1 MLGLGMVTFTALMK
15 RRTLYMKYKLK
26 QKQNQRITRITEKT
40 LVVGADIAKK
50 IHVARA
56 VDIRGIEL
64 GKECVFHNDQEG
76 LTKLAA
82 WMKELGRIHEK
93 TDIVFGIEPTGHYW
107 FPLAAFLKEQ
117 DIRVVVVNPHHVN
130 KSKELEDNSQTK
142 SDYKDA
148 KVIAD
153 LIRSGK
159 YSEPNLPTKEYAEL
173 RILMNFREKVM
184 VSLNQVKARITNWFD
199 RYFPEYPQVFKDWEG
214 KASLMTMRQFPTP
227 EEIVSIGAR
236 GVLTHWKTEIKRG
249 VGIKRAEQLYAAA
262 TVSIGLTEGLT
273 AARIELAAL
282 LQQYDLYCKQEESIM
297 TEVLQILEKIPG
309 TKQMLSIPGIGIL
322 TVAGFL
328 AEVGDLN
335 NYDHG
340 QQIIRL
346 AGLNLTENSSGKRK
360 GKTGIS
366 KRGRSRLRGILFRC
380 MLPMV
385 AKNKE
390 FKALHEYYTTRSQNP
405 LKKKQSIIALCGKL
419 VRVLYTL
426 GTKQKE
432 YNANEVLGPI
442 RQAQLQQSAA

>member
-1 MLGLGMVTFTALMK
+1 
-15 RRTLYMKYKLK
+15 MKYKLK
-26 QKQNQRITRITEKT
+26 DKQNQRITRITEKT

-56 VDIRGIEL
+56 VDFRGIEL
-64 GKECVFHNDQEG
+64 GKECVFHNDREG
-76 LTKLAA
+76 LTQLAT
-82 WMKELGRIHEK
+82 WMKELGQLHEK

-117 DIRVVVVNPHHVN
+117 GIKIVVVNPHHVN
-130 KSKELEDNSQTK
+130 RSKELEDNSQTK

-153 LIRSGK
+153 LIRNGK

-173 RILMNFREKVM
+173 RILMTVREKIM
-184 VSLNQVKARITNWFD
+184 VSLNQVKARIANWFD
-199 RYFPEYPQVFKDWEG
+199 RYFPEYPRVFKDWEG
-214 KASLMTMRQFPTP
+214 KTSLMTMHQFPTP
-227 EEIVSIGAR
+227 EKIVSTGAR
-236 GVLTHWKTEIKRG
+236 GVLTHWKTEVKRG

-262 TVSIGLTEGLT
+262 TVSIGLTEGL
-273 AARIELAAL
+273 AAAQIELAFL
-282 LQQYDLYCKQEESIM
+282 LEQYNLYGKQEETVM
-297 TEVLQILEKIPG
+297 AQVLQIMEHIPG
-309 TKQMLSIPGIGIL
+309 TKQMLSIPGVGML
-322 TVAGFL
+322 TIAGFL
-328 AEVGDLN
+328 AEVGDLS

-360 GKTGIS
+360 GKTRIS

-380 MLPMV
+380 MLPV
-385 AKNKE
+385 LANNKE
-390 FKALHEYYTTRSQNP
+390 FKAMHRFYTTRKQNP

-419 VRVLYTL
+419 IRILFTL

-432 YNANEVLGPI
+432 YNAQDVLGPV
-442 RQAQLQQSAA
+442 RESQLQRIA